1 MTKVTKPVVLAQDHD
16 LVVHEE
22 IANVVIGGKD
32 VAYKRFLVPRSSEMQ
47 DYLNQQ
53 SLVKAASPHVSE
65 KMISDALGSLT
76 GMITNSGG
84 SGKKG
89 MARIAKVIMNV
100 FVSPTPES
108 VFGGECDSIVDKK
121 VCSGA
126 VMSRIQ
132 RELPS
137 AIPTLF
143 MSNFFDEDENDEAD
157 EKSPNGPIS
166 VQQNNLL

>member
-1 MTKVTKPVVLAQDHD
+1 MTTKNTKPVVLAQDHD

-22 IANVVIGGKD
+22 ISNVVIGGKD
-32 VAYKRFLVPRSSEMQ
+32 VAFKRFLVPRSEEMQ
-47 DYLNQQ
+47 NYLNQQ
-53 SLVKAASPHVSE
+53 SLVKAASPHVSD

-76 GMITNSGG
+76 GMITNSNG

-108 VFGGECDSIVDKK
+108 VFGGECDAIIDKK

-132 RELPS
+132 KELPS

-143 MSNFFDEDENDEAD
+143 MSNFF
-157 EKSPNGPIS
+157 
-166 VQQNNLL
+166 

>member
-1 MTKVTKPVVLAQDHD
+1 MKTNSKPVVLAQDHD

-32 VAYKRFLVPRSSEMQ
+32 IAYKRFLVPRSSEMQ
-47 DYLNQQ
+47 TYLNQQ
-53 SLVKAASPHVSE
+53 SLVKAAAPHVSE
-65 KMISDALGSLT
+65 KMINDALGSLT

-89 MARIAKVIMNV
+89 MQRIAKVIMNV
-100 FVSPTPES
+100 FVSPTPQA
-108 VFGGECDSIVDKK
+108 VFGGECDLIIDKK

-132 RELPS
+132 QELPS

-143 MSNFFDEDENDEAD
+143 MSNFFDEGDDDDDTTASSE
-157 EKSPNGPIS
+157 SVPNTT
-166 VQQNNLL
+166 LL